1 MPQMNKTPLKQR
13 LQQVISM
20 ESNPLTIFDVF
31 IEDYFM
37 GLSSVSGDSYFMNM
51 YHNVI
56 SNERPLNEIDFF
68 LASVP
73 QALDTLPEV
82 ERLSLLLEI
91 LVKPFARL
99 HEQEESL

>member
-1 MPQMNKTPLKQR
+1 MSQTKRIPLKQR
-13 LQQVISM
+13 LQQVVSM
-20 ESNPLTIFDVF
+20 ESNSLTIFDVF
-31 IEDYFM
+31 IEDYFA
-37 GLSSVSGDSYFMNM
+37 GLSRISGDSYFLNM

-56 SNERPLNEIDFF
+56 SNERPLNEADFF

-73 QALDTLPEV
+73 QALDISPEV

-99 HEQEESL
+99 RE